1 MTRACFAFTGQMIDL
16 TTMANYIAMNCA
28 YLEKHGMDISEY
40 ERQLNEVAIKFNE
53 CRNSLRRINDQISD
67 DYTFVKRQ

>member
-28 YLEKHGMDISEY
+28 YLEMHGMDISEY
-40 ERQLNEVAIKFNE
+40 ESQLNEVAIKFNE
-53 CRNSLRRINDQISD
+53 CRNTLRRINDQISD
-67 DYTFVKRQ
+67 DYNCVKRQ